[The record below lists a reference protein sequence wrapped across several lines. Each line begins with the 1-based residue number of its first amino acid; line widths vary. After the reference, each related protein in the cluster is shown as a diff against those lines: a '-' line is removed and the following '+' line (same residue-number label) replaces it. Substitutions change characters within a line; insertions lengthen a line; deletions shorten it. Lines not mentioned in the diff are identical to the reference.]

1 MIIPLMKKK
10 QWTKYDN
17 IFMIKKFSEKQ
28 EKRNFLF
35 DKEHLKKKKH
45 YNYTN
50 NIIFNGKRLNDFCPK
65 TRNNT
70 EFCLYHCYST
80 QDLKV

>member
-50 NIIFNGKRLNDFCPK
+50 NIIFNAKD
-65 TRNNT
+65 
-70 EFCLYHCYST
+70 
-80 QDLKV
+80 

>member
-35 DKEHLKKKKH
+35 DKEHLKKKK
-45 YNYTN
+45 T
-50 NIIFNGKRLNDFCPK
+50 ITIQI
-65 TRNNT
+65 T
-70 EFCLYHCYST
+70 LYLMAK
-80 QDLKV
+80 D